1 MSFNGYRINVHINR
15 FNKTRADL
23 KEFKKHWARR
33 FEGEFN
39 VFIIRDID
47 ITFNNYRFR
56 NSRKEV
62 PNVSSPEVPKRR
74 YKTSGLRKFVNR
86 G

>member
-1 MSFNGYRINVHINR
+1 VSFNGYRINVHINR

-47 ITFNNYRFR
+47 ITFNN
-56 NSRKEV
+56 
-62 PNVSSPEVPKRR
+62 
-74 YKTSGLRKFVNR
+74 
-86 G
+86 